1 MVIRMEK
8 YKILTRFW
16 EQAKGLMGQ
25 SLSTDFMYVFW
36 FQSKAKNIVHTW
48 FMSNTIDI
56 IFIDENINVVEL
68 MSSVK
73 PWRLI
78 LPTKEYMGMIEVPA
92 GYIEK
97 NNITK
102 SKYELDVKSVLGKIT
117 RITLYKE
124 EE

>member
-1 MVIRMEK
+1 MEK
-8 YKILTRFW
+8 YKILARFW

-25 SLSTDFMYVFW
+25 DLPDDFMYIFW
-36 FQSKAKNIVHTW
+36 SESKAKNIVHTW
-48 FMSNTIDI
+48 FMRKPIDI